1 MKNQNIDRNKKD
13 YNLSNQNRVY
23 DRNEINSLE
32 IFNQADR
39 EEIDFVLRDI
49 DTKIEEIGKLCDKK
63 KEKTNEDYKNVI
75 KHNKSQLNEELS
87 KLKLKLIETTNIN
100 TKDDMMNK
108 LKKELNTLKDQ
119 VFEKDKE
126 LQSKIKLNIK

>member
-1 MKNQNIDRNKKD
+1 MKNQNIDRNRKD
-13 YNLSNQNRVY
+13 FNLSTQNRIY

-39 EEIDFVLRDI
+39 EEIDLMIRDI

-87 KLKLKLIETTNIN
+87 RLKIKLIDTTNIN
-100 TKDDMMNK
+100 TKDDMLNK
-108 LKKELNTLKDQ
+108 LKKELTRLKDL
-119 VFEKDKE
+119 VFQKDKE
-126 LQSKIKLNIK
+126 LQCKIKLY